1 MTGATGGAAARPDP
15 GAAPA
20 PGTPAPPCPPPQ
32 VTALRVV
39 REANDGYRER
49 ASYTDAAAALEAVRR
64 LMAVPGTYQITIF
77 FVE

>member
-1 MTGATGGAAARPDP
+1 VPPVTGATDGAAARRDQ
-15 GAAPA
+15 
-20 PGTPAPPCPPPQ
+20 GTPAPPCLPPQ

-49 ASYTDAAAALEAVRR
+49 ASYTDAAGALEAVRTF
-64 LMAVPGTYQITIF
+64 MAVPGTYQITIF

>member
-1 MTGATGGAAARPDP
+1 VTGVTDGAAARRDQ
-15 GAAPA
+15 
-20 PGTPAPPCPPPQ
+20 GTPAPPCLPDPCLPPQ

-49 ASYTDAAAALEAVRR
+49 VSYTDAAAALEAVRAF
-64 LMAVPGTYQITIF
+64 MAVPGTYQITIF